1 MTRVRRNLS
10 ITCTAMGTDDY
21 TTMKGVIEG
30 TFGRGCVA
38 VTLKPLAYI

>member
-1 MTRVRRNLS
+1 
-10 ITCTAMGTDDY
+10 MGTDDY
-21 TTMKGVIEG
+21 ATMKGGIEG